1 MAKFIVVTD
10 NESNTEIMVNI
21 ESIVMITS
29 DAESSIININGTV
42 ARISDTFDDLRN
54 KLDVVG
60 IKWD

>member
-10 NESNTEIMVNI
+10 SESSIEIMVNI

-29 DAESSIININGTV
+29 DAESSIINIDGSI

-60 IKWD
+60 IQWR

>member
-10 NESNTEIMVNI
+10 SESSIEIMVNI

-29 DAESSIININGTV
+29 DDESSIINIDGSI

-60 IKWD
+60 IQWR